1 MIGSI
6 AASIF
11 NSRYQVTASKLRYE
25 ACGLLLA
32 GLCLLS
38 LAFFSLPIRADQP
51 TSDGPPI
58 VKKTLEN
65 GLTVI
70 VKPERGSGLVAIV
83 AAVRVGAAQESFQ
96 IAGIG
101 NFVAQL
107 LLAGTRLSSAEE
119 VAAIADEVGGNIGV
133 QWHPDFTEIRAVTTS
148 AMFNRAMN
156 LIGEALTE
164 ANFESKWA
172 EQVRADLL
180 RRVKEQ
186 ESNPFEKAY
195 DELRTLLYQD
205 SGYKRR
211 AIGSERTIRLATP
224 EDLMKFYRTYYVPN
238 NIVISIV
245 GDVSVEQAIDRA
257 EKAFAGV
264 PPGRLPVNRGIP
276 DETLERSTY
285 RASEVDLRVA
295 YLMIGWL
302 SPAVTSPD
310 YAAVTV
316 AANALGAGKG
326 SMMFRELRQKRGMG
340 YDLGTI
346 YPRFKYQSHVV
357 AYVITDPYK
366 LVLPNLRGAP
376 MLEEVKNALL
386 EQVEELKK
394 RPLSEKELQRAKG
407 YTIGVHALSQ
417 QHLIDRAF
425 QLAWLEAIGAGYEMY
440 RSFITDVEKVTAED
454 VQRVARKYFTNYAA
468 VVLIPKSQSAPFE
481 TSSVD
486 RKGTD
491 QEPDTVHTKE

>member
-1 MIGSI
+1 MIGGIAVSI
-6 AASIF
+6 SNIYQLIAS
-11 NSRYQVTASKLRYE
+11 RLRYE
-25 ACGLLLA
+25 IGSLLLA
-32 GLCLLS
+32 SFCLLS
-38 LAFFSLPIRADQP
+38 LSIFGAPTYADQP
-51 TSDGPPI
+51 VFERPQI

-65 GLTVI
+65 GLTLI

-83 AAVRVGAAQESFQ
+83 AAVRVGAEQESFQ

-107 LLAGTRLSSAEE
+107 LLASTRLSSAEE
-119 VAAIADEVGGNIGV
+119 VAAVADEVGGNIGV

-148 AMFNRAMN
+148 AMFNKAMD

-164 ANFESKWA
+164 ANFESKWV

-195 DELRTLLYQD
+195 DELRTLLYKD

-245 GDVSVEQAIDRA
+245 GDVTVEQAIDRV

-264 PPGRLPVNRGIP
+264 LPGRLPTNRGMP

-302 SPAVTSPD
+302 APSMTSPD
-310 YAAVTV
+310 YAAVAV

-346 YPRFKYQSHVV
+346 YPRFKHQSHVV

-366 LVLPNLRGAP
+366 LVLPNLRGTP

-394 RPLSEKELQRAKG
+394 RPLSDKELQRAKG

-425 QLAWLEAIGAGYEMY
+425 QLAWLEAIGVGYEMY
-440 RSFITDVEKVTAED
+440 QSFITNVEKVTAED

-468 VVLIPKSQSAPFE
+468 IVLIPKSQSAAFE

-486 RKGTD
+486 HRGKD
-491 QEPDTVHTKE
+491 QAMDTAHIKE

>member
-1 MIGSI
+1 MSS
-6 AASIF
+6 ATAPKF
-11 NSRYQVTASKLRYE
+11 NSIHQANDSRHEVRN
-25 ACGLLLA
+25 LLLA
-32 GLCLLS
+32 SPCLFTLI
-38 LAFFSLPIRADQP
+38 LLILFSPPILADQSVSEGP
-51 TSDGPPI
+51 TI
-58 VKKTLEN
+58 VKRTLEN

-70 VKPERGSGLVAIV
+70 VKPERNTGLVAIV

-119 VAAIADEVGGNIGV
+119 VAALADEVGGNISV

-148 AMFNRAMN
+148 ALFNRAMN
-156 LIGEALTE
+156 LIGEVLTE
-164 ANFESKWA
+164 ANFESKWV
-172 EQVRADLL
+172 EQVRTDLL
-180 RRVKEQ
+180 RRINEQ

-195 DELRTLLYQD
+195 NELRTLLYQD

-211 AIGSERTIRLATP
+211 TIGSERTIRLATP

-245 GDVSVEQAIDRA
+245 GDVTVEQAIDRV

-264 PPGRLPVNRGIP
+264 PPGRLPASRGMP

-295 YLMIGWL
+295 YLMIGWHA
-302 SPAVTSPD
+302 PAVTSPD

-326 SMMFRELRQKRGMG
+326 SIMFRELRQKRGMG

-366 LVLPNLRGAP
+366 LVLPNLKGAP
-376 MLEEVKNALL
+376 VLDEVKAVLL

-407 YTIGVHALSQ
+407 YTIGIYALSQ

-440 RSFITDVEKVTAED
+440 RSFISNVEKVTAED

-468 VVLIPKSQSAPFE
+468 VVLIPKSQFA
-481 TSSVD
+481 TSEISSFD

-491 QEPDTVHTKE
+491 